1 MRPEACRRSSFMC
14 RLNARRSEL
23 VARGHNR
30 NHGAAMA
37 MLAPDHRLFGGVGG
51 IIRLRREGLPSCLGA
66 TERTIA
72 LSQVD
77 EPDRQKCQSGNDRD
91 HAAKRRSEKI
101 ARNSHGFGHPG
112 K

>member
-1 MRPEACRRSSFMC
+1 MR
-14 RLNARRSEL
+14 RLNARWCEL

-37 MLAPDHRLFGGVGG
+37 MLAPDHRVLAGIGG
-51 IIRLRREGLPSCLGA
+51 IVRWRREGLPSCLGA

-77 EPDRQKCQSGNDRD
+77 EPDRQKCQSRNDRD

-101 ARNSHGFGHPG
+101 ARNSLSNGFGHPG